1 MLPDTE
7 TADATGPNDAAPV
20 SQDNHQAIAPRRTAD
35 PRIARALDL
44 GWRFATLRAITFVD
58 QAPAPT
64 PENGLLPTIASMP
77 SHERLEVELLAAA
90 GDAKRLGT
98 PLDAALLARLQALAD
113 PDTWDAVA
121 SEEFRE
127 RLGQTHRSLAKKL
140 WASNE
145 KEGEAYELG
154 IMLFDTWCRIWRVYR
169 DVAPD
174 GTAETTIKTEWTQVF
189 GEDRVQHVLTLLDD
203 LQARLDPGAVI
214 VVRDN
219 LQEWRR
225 RVNECVA
232 HDRLPTVDE
241 PWLEVRSQALA
252 WRQLLTGD
260 KEPEAYI
267 PAQERAKVRT
277 EMLKLMRRRYL
288 KLAPFVVAAA
298 AVIVGLVLLF
308 HNGMEDLY
316 DDNKSGVT
324 TALGIVVFVAGV
336 LGVSK
341 ASVGRAART
350 SLRTWSELL
359 WNRAL
364 AIVVCRATLRVHAL
378 FPDPPRLHRR
388 AAARARAGWE
398 QARHGMAWVRA
409 HLRIRP
415 RVSG

>member
-7 TADATGPNDAAPV
+7 TADAPASSDAAPA
-20 SQDNHQAIAPRRTAD
+20 SNNNHQAIPARRSAD

-58 QAPAPT
+58 QAPAPA
-64 PENGLLPTIASMP
+64 PENGLLPTVASMP

-90 GDAKRLGT
+90 GDARRLGT
-98 PLDAALLARLQALAD
+98 PLDAAPLARLQALAAASA
-113 PDTWDAVA
+113 WGSQA
-121 SEEFRE
+121 SEEFRDC
-127 RLGQTHRSLAKKL
+127 LGQSHRSLAKKL

-154 IMLFDTWCRIWRVYR
+154 IMLFDTWCRIWRAYR
-169 DVAPD
+169 DVAPN
-174 GTAETTIKTEWTQVF
+174 GTAQTTIKTEWTQVF
-189 GEDRVQHVLTLLDD
+189 GDDRVQHVLTLLDD

-219 LQEWRR
+219 LQAWHK
-225 RVNECVA
+225 RVNDCVA
-232 HDRLPTVDE
+232 HDKLPTIDE
-241 PWLEVRSQALA
+241 PWVEVRSQALA

-288 KLAPFVVAAA
+288 KMAPFVLAAA
-298 AVIVGLVLLF
+298 ALIVGLVLLF
-308 HNGMEDLY
+308 HTAFDHFY
-316 DDNKSGVT
+316 KDNKGGVK
-324 TALGIVVFVAGV
+324 TAVGVAVFVLGV

-364 AIVVCRATLRVHAL
+364 AIVVCRATLRVHKL

-398 QARHGMAWVRA
+398 HARHAFQWVRL
-409 HLRIRP
+409 HLHIRP